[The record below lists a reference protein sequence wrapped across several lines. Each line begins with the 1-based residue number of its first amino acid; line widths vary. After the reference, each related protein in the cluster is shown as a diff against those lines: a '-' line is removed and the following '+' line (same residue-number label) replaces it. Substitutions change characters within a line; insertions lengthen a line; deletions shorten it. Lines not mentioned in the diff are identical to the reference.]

1 MLKTF
6 RYTSVT
12 STMDVARDLLKEIKA
27 PFLVVADYQTAG
39 RGRNSSHWQS
49 LPEAFLGTFVFEGTH
64 LVKPRI
70 SLIFALEVLRLL
82 DLSPQKAQV
91 KWPNDLLETS
101 TEKKFGGI
109 LIELLE
115 NYLLI
120 GLGLNL
126 YGNQAFG
133 GVLNLRNDLDKQ
145 LLTTIFA
152 DGFDNFLSTA
162 DNFRDLPLKFDAY
175 NYLKNKQIKFNN
187 SEQVHLALGITDEG
201 GLIVKNQ
208 SGEQQVIFSAFSVQV
223 CHGQ

>member
-6 RYTSVT
+6 HFSTVT
-12 STMDVARDLLKEIKA
+12 STMDVARDLLKDVKA

-39 RGRNSSHWQS
+39 RGRNSSHWHS
-49 LPEAFLGTFVFEGTH
+49 LPEAFLGTFVFEGAH
-64 LVKPRI
+64 SVKPRL

-91 KWPNDLLETS
+91 KWPNDLLERS
-101 TEKKFGGI
+101 TDKKFGGI

-115 NYLLI
+115 NYLLV

-133 GVLNLRNDLDKQ
+133 GLLNLRNDLDKQ
-145 LLTTIFA
+145 RLTTILA

-162 DNFRDLPLKFDAY
+162 ESFQELPLKFDAY

-187 SEQVHLALGITDEG
+187 SEQVYLALGITDEG

-208 SGEQQVIFSAFSVQV
+208 LEEQQVIFSAFSVKV
-223 CHGQ
+223 CYG